1 MDNFTTLC
9 NSRIIVVTN
18 RLAYLGILVGRKL
31 TDKSGTAE
39 IPDSI
44 IREIAM
50 CLLPAVIEFFS
61 TEEGMAEYEAWQKE
75 QEKQETTSKA

>member
-1 MDNFTTLC
+1 MDNFNAFC
-9 NSRIIVVTN
+9 NGGIIVATN
-18 RLAYLGILVGRKL
+18 WLAYLWILVGRIL
-31 TDKSGTAE
+31 TDKSGTAK
-39 IPDSI
+39 IPDSV

-75 QEKQETTSKA
+75 QQKQETPSKA

>member
-1 MDNFTTLC
+1 MDNFNALC
-9 NSRIIVVTN
+9 NGGIIVATN
-18 RLAYLGILVGRKL
+18 YLAYLWILVRSIL
-31 TDKSGTAE
+31 TDKSGTAI